1 MEPFFIIIVIS
12 NHKQKSIGVDCNFM
26 YLGTS
31 KYVGNYSSDS
41 PYALIISFNGPPLR
55 VDFL

>member
-41 PYALIISFNGPPLR
+41 PFVITL
-55 VDFL
+55 